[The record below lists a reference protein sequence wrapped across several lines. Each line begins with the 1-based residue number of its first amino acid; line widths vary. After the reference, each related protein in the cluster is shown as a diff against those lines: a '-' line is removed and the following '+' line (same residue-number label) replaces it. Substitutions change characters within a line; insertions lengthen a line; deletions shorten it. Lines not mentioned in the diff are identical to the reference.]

1 MNPITIPKEITKRG
15 DLIIIPR
22 KEYEELLKW
31 QRFLRTFKEFIPTPN
46 QIKELKE
53 ARQEYKKG
61 KYISIDEF
69 KQKLGIKGSK

>member
-1 MNPITIPKEITKRG
+1 MNLVTIPREITKKG

-31 QRFLRTFKEFIPTPN
+31 QRFLRTFKEFIPIPN

-61 KYISIDEF
+61 K
-69 KQKLGIKGSK
+69 